1 MGGLNMS
8 KTNPIGSVLVCLVL
22 LMLIGYA
29 FSLAL
34 SLDWGM
40 YFKVAGIIIAIAAIV
55 GIVASGGKDKS

>member
-1 MGGLNMS
+1 MS
-8 KTNPIGSVLVCLVL
+8 KTNPIGSVLVCLLL

-29 FSLAL
+29 FSRAL

-55 GIVASGGKDKS
+55 GIVTAGGDSS

>member
-1 MGGLNMS
+1 MS

-40 YFKVAGIIIAIAAIV
+40 YFTVAGIIVAIAAIV
-55 GIVASGGKDKS
+55 GIVAAGGDR

>member
-1 MGGLNMS
+1 MS
-8 KTNPIGSVLVCLVL
+8 KTNLIGSVLVCLLL

-29 FSLAL
+29 FSRAL

-55 GIVASGGKDKS
+55 GIVTAGGDSS

>member
-1 MGGLNMS
+1 MS

-34 SLDWGM
+34 SLDWRM
-40 YFKVAGIIIAIAAIV
+40 YFKVAGIIIAIAALV
-55 GIVASGGKDKS
+55 GIVAAGGDR

>member
-1 MGGLNMS
+1 MS
-8 KTNPIGSVLVCLVL
+8 KTNPIGSVLVCLLL

-29 FSLAL
+29 FSRAL

-55 GIVASGGKDKS
+55 GIVTAGGNSS